1 MKLRKTQIILLAAIL
16 CLPLILFNSCET
28 SEEIIFEQ
36 EKLFTK
42 DSKIVPLFL
51 KAVGATVDS
60 SFKKSFGDED
70 QCTEFVYPM
79 TFYAYSSDAEEPSPV
94 VINNDEELVAFLT
107 SLTSGQEFFITYPV
121 TLIDVDG
128 NQTVIS
134 DYPDLE
140 GVLTMLIDACLGD
153 DDDDDDDE
161 NDDNDDDLGIRNAH
175 FDVDT
180 ATEVYNFYEGETDA
194 HTHEYD
200 EKYDTNIVD
209 YFNIETGGKTGN
221 SALHNITDLVYGVPN
236 NDELFYIIVGNA
248 QLSQDVQLEIN
259 GTKMPVLD
267 YQAKVDAYVNGDT
280 NALEVYTLGSSQTA
294 ITLTSLKFIVGMDA
308 ATVDNGLIPTETKT
322 VRSNTPGPNG
332 EYRDGALIAQ
342 AIDADSMLLNADLG
356 VAASDSR
363 LFWESTIFWH
373 NKDGDNENN
382 GDNEDACE
390 CKGEVDALDLQY
402 LGDRTDASIV
412 VYEGKID
419 AKKVMTTFENINK
432 NDVISF
438 IGNKKENKMGSKIIV
453 VVDGDIANATEIHT
467 SCSQDIL
474 IGMTFGNFEI
484 EGGSSSK
491 GGEFCDP
498 GDDAK
503 YEYCHKKNK
512 KIVICHKGK
521 SICISINAIWGHMA
535 NHSEDYFGSCNN

>member
-1 MKLRKTQIILLAAIL
+1 MKLGKTQIIVLVAVL
-16 CLPLILFNSCET
+16 CLPLMLFNSCQT
-28 SEEIIFEQ
+28 SDEIIFNQ
-36 EKLFTK
+36 EKIFTK

-51 KAVGATVDS
+51 KALGVNLDANFT
-60 SFKKSFGDED
+60 KSFGDEE
-70 QCTEFVYPM
+70 QCTEFLYPM
-79 TFYAYSSDAEEPSPV
+79 TFYAYSGDDEEPSPV
-94 VINNDEELVAFLT
+94 IINNDDELVEFLT

-128 NQTVIS
+128 NETVIN

-140 GVLTMLIDACLGD
+140 GVLTMLVDACTGGED
-153 DDDDDDDE
+153 DDDDD
-161 NDDNDDDLGIRNAH
+161 DDDLGIRNAH

-180 ATEVYNFYEGETDA
+180 ATEVYNFNEGETDA

-200 EKYDTNIVD
+200 EKFDTNIVD
-209 YFNIETGGKTGN
+209 YFNIETGGKTGS
-221 SALHNITDLVYGVPN
+221 SALHNVTDQDYGVPN
-236 NDELFYIIVGNA
+236 NEELFYIIVANA

-267 YQAKVDAYVNGDT
+267 YQAKVDAFINGES

-294 ITLTSLKFIVGMDA
+294 TTLTSLKFIVGMDA
-308 ATVDNGLIPTETKT
+308 ASIDNGLIPTETKT

-342 AIDADSMLLNADLG
+342 AIDTDSMLLNADLG
-356 VAASDSR
+356 VAASDAG
-363 LFWESTIFWH
+363 LFWESTLFWH
-373 NKDGDNENN
+373 NKDKEDDN
-382 GDNEDACE
+382 DDSDDSCE
-390 CKGEVDALDLQY
+390 CKGDVDALDLEY
-402 LGDRTDASIV
+402 LGDRTAASIV

-419 AKKVMTTFENINK
+419 DKKVMTSFENINK
-432 NDVISF
+432 GDVLSF
-438 IGNKKENKMGSKIIV
+438 VGNKKDNKMGSKIII
-453 VVDGDIANATEIHT
+453 VVDGDVANATEIHT

-474 IGMTFGNFEI
+474 IGMTFGDFEI

-498 GDDAK
+498 GDDVK

-535 NHSEDYFGSCNN
+535 NHTEDYYGSCTK